1 MTPENF
7 AYWLQ
12 GYLELSATKDLTPA
26 QVMIVKDHLALVLNK
41 KTPERKQNL
50 LADSLYIQ
58 PTGHGIL
65 SC

>member
-12 GYLELSATKDLTPA
+12 GYLELSGTKDFTPA
-26 QVMIVKDHLALVLNK
+26 QVQIVKDHLALVLNK
-41 KTPERKQNL
+41 KTPERSYLQN
-50 LADSLYIQ
+50 SIYIQ

-65 SC
+65 TC